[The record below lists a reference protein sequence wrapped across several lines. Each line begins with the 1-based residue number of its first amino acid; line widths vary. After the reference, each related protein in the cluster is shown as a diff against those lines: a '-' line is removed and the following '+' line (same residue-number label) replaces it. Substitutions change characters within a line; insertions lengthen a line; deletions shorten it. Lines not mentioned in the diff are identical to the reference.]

1 MLTKFLNKRD
11 KFRSVTQGKNGITL
25 CDTRSLG
32 NRQFLVVAEYDQQKF
47 LLGVSAGNIKLL
59 SKLNS
64 RVLPVGASSEKV
76 IPNQLMK
83 NIGYSVLNL
92 RAGWVLVVF
101 LFYPFKF
108 L

>member
-1 MLTKFLNKRD
+1 MDQLGELSQIFRVLGFLGILACLAYMLTKFLNKRD

-64 RVLPVGASSEKV
+64 RVLPVGASSEK
-76 IPNQLMK
+76 
-83 NIGYSVLNL
+83 SDS
-92 RAGWVLVVF
+92 
-101 LFYPFKF
+101 
-108 L
+108 